1 MLIDVHCHLT
11 GEEYEEFGGADGVIA
26 EAKKRGVGV
35 MICSGFDLPSSLQAQ
50 KIAAR
55 RDGVYFCAGFQPEE
69 IGGFKEGDLDEIKSL
84 ASDEK
89 CVAIGEIGLDYHFEN
104 NPPKD
109 RQKELFERQL
119 ILADEVGLP
128 VVVHSRDACA
138 DTLEIL
144 ERNQARLKRG
154 GVMHC
159 YSYSPEC
166 VPLFERLGM
175 YFSFGGTL
183 TFKNAKKT
191 KESAKAASPQ
201 RVLTETDSPYLTPE
215 PLRGRFPNKPEN
227 VAYTTRYL
235 SELWEKDEEYVK
247 KTIFENAARLFFKIG
262 RN

>member
-1 MLIDVHCHLT
+1 MFIDVHCHLT
-11 GEEYEEFGGADGVIA
+11 GEEYDLLGGADGVIA
-26 EAKKRGVGV
+26 SAKQRGVGL

-55 RDGVYFCAGFQPEE
+55 HEDVYFCAGFQPEE
-69 IGGFKEGDLDEIKSL
+69 IGGYQGGDLDEIKSL
-84 ASDEK
+84 ALDEK

-109 RQKELFERQL
+109 WQKELFERQL

-144 ERNQARLKRG
+144 ERNKARLKRG

-166 VPLFERLGM
+166 VPMFERLGM

-183 TFKNAKKT
+183 TFKNARKT

-201 RVLTETDSPYLTPE
+201 RVLTETDCPYLAPE
-215 PLRGRFPNKPEN
+215 PLRGKFPNTPEN
-227 VAYTTRYL
+227 VVHTTKYL
-235 SELWEKDEEYVK
+235 SELWGKEEEYVK
-247 KTIFENAARLFFKIG
+247 RTMEENAKRLFFKIG